1 MTKVVGITGGIGSG
15 KSTLIKHIKKRRYP
29 VHDSDSVVKTIYKKP
44 TSKFKLYLNK
54 IGLKKS
60 IKKNRIDKKDISK
73 TIFSNPKLKNKL
85 ELFIHAE
92 VKKKRDMFIKKH
104 KKNKTNLI
112 FIDVPLLLEK
122 KLDKNFNI
130 ILSLLCP
137 KIKRLRRVKKFRNI
151 PESLF
156 KLILNNQ
163 TSDVERLKRSDY
175 CIYNNKSKKMLF
187 INFDK
192 FLKKINT

>member
-29 VHDSDSVVKTIYKKP
+29 VHDSDSVVKTIYQKP

-54 IGLKKS
+54 IGLKNS

-104 KKNKTNLI
+104 KKTK
-112 FIDVPLLLEK
+112 
-122 KLDKNFNI
+122 
-130 ILSLLCP
+130 
-137 KIKRLRRVKKFRNI
+137 
-151 PESLF
+151 
-156 KLILNNQ
+156 Q
-163 TSDVERLKRSDY
+163 TLY
-175 CIYNNKSKKMLF
+175 L
-187 INFDK
+187 
-192 FLKKINT
+192 